1 MIFSINSSNS
11 RGWEVGVENMVTQK
25 QLMRIWVHLLVE
37 CPSPTQLK
45 KDFVFKLLGLNPGE
59 MGSILV
65 FSAFLVRLW
74 RDHLYI

>member
-11 RGWEVGVENMVTQK
+11 KGWGVGVKNMVTQK

-37 CPSPTQLK
+37 CPSPTKLK
-45 KDFVFKLLGLNPGE
+45 KDFVFKLLDLNPGE

-65 FSAFLVRLW
+65 FQPYL
-74 RDHLYI
+74 